1 MMAQASSKH
10 LDIYIYGVV
19 GWDTTADNFVAELN
33 SYPMDTTIEVFIYS
47 IGGSFSDGLPI
58 FNALRSR
65 AGMVEFSI
73 IGYCLSMASYIMLAG
88 GKIKAAENALFMIH
102 RAQGGAYGSADDL
115 IKAADVLAIHEP
127 HAVAEYGKRLK
138 LDAEQV
144 MALLRA
150 ETWYSAQMALDAGL
164 VDEIIPAV
172 DASNIDNAMPSNCL
186 EVAKRRYKSL
196 PIAVENQLR
205 HKSPIEKIINAV
217 VGEPAPVLLPPL
229 TEQEEEMTPEQI
241 AALASALAEGLQ
253 PIAQAMQKNS
263 DTVAQAVAAM
273 QATLPKPEPEPDP
286 VQKQIAD
293 MQATIDDQAKKI
305 AELSTPA
312 NVILPENTGDATE
325 ADAWG

>member
-1 MMAQASSKH
+1 
-10 LDIYIYGVV
+10 
-19 GWDTTADNFVAELN
+19 
-33 SYPMDTTIEVFIYS
+33 
-47 IGGSFSDGLPI
+47 
-58 FNALRSR
+58 
-65 AGMVEFSI
+65 
-73 IGYCLSMASYIMLAG
+73 
-88 GKIKAAENALFMIH
+88 
-102 RAQGGAYGSADDL
+102 
-115 IKAADVLAIHEP
+115 
-127 HAVAEYGKRLK
+127 
-138 LDAEQV
+138 
-144 MALLRA
+144 
-150 ETWYSAQMALDAGL
+150 
-164 VDEIIPAV
+164 
-172 DASNIDNAMPSNCL
+172 
-186 EVAKRRYKSL
+186 
-196 PIAVENQLR
+196 
-205 HKSPIEKIINAV
+205 
-217 VGEPAPVLLPPL
+217 LLPPL